1 VIATA
6 TDAVA
11 HAGVAAPVIVMGL
24 CSGAHTAFQAALQL
38 DRRPV
43 TEAVLI
49 NPLTFYY
56 RPGMSLDE
64 PATLPAGHWR
74 RYASY
79 LGSVHGWSKLLSVD
93 LAVLRRVLRA
103 LGPSRASSSPGSA
116 PGNSLTGD
124 LERATSQGRALTFVF
139 SRYDPGYD
147 LLVSGAGRAVR
158 RLARSGQIRL
168 WFIDGANHTFD
179 RRGPRAEM
187 IASITS
193 HLSQRY
199 LR

>member
-1 VIATA
+1 
-6 TDAVA
+6 VA
-11 HAGVAAPVIVMGL
+11 LAEVAAPVIVMGL

-38 DRRPV
+38 DRGPV

-49 NPLTFYY
+49 NPLTFHY

-64 PATLPAGHWR
+64 PATLPTGHWR
-74 RYASY
+74 RYISY
-79 LGSVHGWSKLLSVD
+79 LGSIHGWSKLLRVD
-93 LAVLRRVLRA
+93 LTVLRKLMRVLRRWR
-103 LGPSRASSSPGSA
+103 PGSSRSSA
-116 PGNSLTGD
+116 PDHNLAEDIERVTG
-124 LERATSQGRALTFVF
+124 QGRALTFVF

-158 RLARSGQIRL
+158 RLARSGQIGL

-179 RRGPRAEM
+179 RRRPRAEM
-187 IASITS
+187 IASITA
-193 HLSQRY
+193 HLSRRH